1 MTAIPVTL
9 QHRRLQ
15 LLHVAAAT
23 WLLLVSATVVIDH
36 VVLSNLEEAAKD
48 RTPAMR
54 IAALEG
60 KMDDLAQQVD
70 LQVKQHRQRP
80 TALPQTRYESER
92 RALDQRIA
100 AVEEALGDHP
110 TTDALQSLLARFD
123 RIEAHLATAR
133 PTPSATV
140 HPRTPALVKRRPIEP
155 AFRVIGVDLR
165 AGERFLAILPTTA
178 GALAQVRLLRPGEA
192 EAGWRL
198 DAIERGAAIFRHGDE
213 TRRLTVP
220 ER

>member
-1 MTAIPVTL
+1 MTAIPGTP

-54 IAALEG
+54 IAAVEG
-60 KMDDLAQQVD
+60 QMDDLAQQ
-70 LQVKQHRQRP
+70 LEQHRQRP

-110 TTDALQSLLARFD
+110 TTDALQSLLARLD
-123 RIEAHLATAR
+123 RMEARLATPR
-133 PTPSATV
+133 PTPSASV
-140 HPRTPALVKRRPIEP
+140 HPRAPAPVKPRPIEP
-155 AFRVIGVDLR
+155 AFRVIGVELR

-198 DAIERGAAIFRHGDE
+198 EAIERGAAVFRHGDE
-213 TRRLTVP
+213 TRRLSVP

>member
-1 MTAIPVTL
+1 MTAIPGTP

-48 RTPAMR
+48 RTPATR

-60 KMDDLAQQVD
+60 QMDDFAQQ
-70 LQVKQHRQRP
+70 LEQHQQRP

-100 AVEEALGDHP
+100 AVVEALGDRP
-110 TTDALQSLLARFD
+110 TIDALQSLLARLE

-140 HPRTPALVKRRPIEP
+140 HPRAPAPVKPRPIEP
-155 AFRVIGVDLR
+155 AFRVFGVELR
-165 AGERFLAILPTTA
+165 AGERFLAILPTNA
-178 GALAQVRLLRPGEA
+178 AALAQVRLLRPGEA

-198 DAIERGAAIFRHGDE
+198 EAIERGTAIFRHGDE

>member
-1 MTAIPVTL
+1 MTAIPGTP

-36 VVLSNLEEAAKD
+36 VVLSNLAEEAKD

-54 IAALEG
+54 IAVIEG
-60 KMDDLAQQVD
+60 RMVDLAQQ
-70 LQVKQHRQRP
+70 LEQHRQQP

-92 RALDQRIA
+92 LALDQRIA
-100 AVEEALGDHP
+100 AVEEALGDHATP
-110 TTDALQSLLARFD
+110 DALQALRVRLERMEAR
-123 RIEAHLATAR
+123 LATAR
-133 PTPSATV
+133 TTPSASV
-140 HPRTPALVKRRPIEP
+140 RPRAPAPVRPRPIEP
-155 AFRVIGVDLR
+155 AFRVIGVELR
-165 AGERFLAILPTTA
+165 AGERFVAILPTDA
-178 GALAQVRLLRPGEA
+178 AALTQVRLLRPGEA
-192 EAGWRL
+192 DAGWRL
-198 DAIERGAAIFRHGDE
+198 EAIESGTAVFRHGDE

>member
-1 MTAIPVTL
+1 MTAIPGTP

-60 KMDDLAQQVD
+60 QMDDLTQQ
-70 LQVKQHRQRP
+70 LEQHRQRP

-110 TTDALQSLLARFD
+110 TIDALQSLLARLE

-140 HPRTPALVKRRPIEP
+140 HPRVPAPVKPRPIEP
-155 AFRVIGVDLR
+155 AFRVIGIDLR

-178 GALAQVRLLRPGEA
+178 GALAQVRLLLPGEA

-198 DAIERGAAIFRHGDE
+198 EAIERGAAVFRHGDE
-213 TRRLTVP
+213 TRRLNVP

>member
-1 MTAIPVTL
+1 MTAIPGTP

-23 WLLLVSATVVIDH
+23 WVLLVSATVVIDH
-36 VVLSNLEEAAKD
+36 VALSNLADESKD

-54 IAALEG
+54 IAVLEG
-60 KMDDLAQQVD
+60 RLDDLAQQLD
-70 LQVKQHRQRP
+70 QHRQRP

-100 AVEEALGDHP
+100 AVEAALGEHP
-110 TTDALQSLLARFD
+110 TTDALQSLLARLE
-123 RIEAHLATAR
+123 RIEARLATAR
-133 PTPSATV
+133 PTPSASV
-140 HPRTPALVKRRPIEP
+140 RPRAPTPVKPRPVEP

-165 AGERFLAILPTTA
+165 AGERFVAILPTNTA
-178 GALAQVRLLRPGEA
+178 ALEQVRLLRPGEA

-198 DAIERGAAIFRHGDE
+198 EAIEGGTAVFRHGDE
-213 TRRLTVP
+213 TRRLIVP

>member
-1 MTAIPVTL
+1 MTAIPGTP

-23 WLLLVSATVVIDH
+23 WVLLVSATVVIDH
-36 VVLSNLEEAAKD
+36 VVLSNLAEAAKD

-54 IAALEG
+54 IAVLEG
-60 KMDDLAQQVD
+60 RMDDLAQQ
-70 LQVKQHRQRP
+70 LEQHRQRP
-80 TALPQTRYESER
+80 TARPQTRYESER
-92 RALDQRIA
+92 LAVDQRIA

-110 TTDALQSLLARFD
+110 TTDALQSMLARLE
-123 RIEAHLATAR
+123 RMEARLATPR
-133 PTPSATV
+133 PTPSASV
-140 HPRTPALVKRRPIEP
+140 RPRTPGPVKPRTIEP
-155 AFRVIGVDLR
+155 AFRVIGVDMR

-198 DAIERGAAIFRHGDE
+198 EAIERGTAIFRHGDE
-213 TRRLTVP
+213 TRRLNVP

>member
-1 MTAIPVTL
+1 MTAIPGTP

-36 VVLSNLEEAAKD
+36 VVLSNLSEGAKD

-54 IAALEG
+54 IAVLEG
-60 KMDDLAQQVD
+60 QMDDLAQQVD

-92 RALDQRIA
+92 HAFDQRIA
-100 AVEEALGDHP
+100 AIEEALADHP
-110 TTDALQSLLARFD
+110 TTDALQSLLARLE
-123 RIEAHLATAR
+123 RMEARLATAR

-140 HPRTPALVKRRPIEP
+140 HPRAPAPVKPRTIEP

-192 EAGWRL
+192 EASWRL
-198 DAIERGAAIFRHGDE
+198 EAIERGAAIFRHGDE
-213 TRRLTVP
+213 TRHLTVP

>member
-1 MTAIPVTL
+1 MTAIPGTP

-23 WLLLVSATVVIDH
+23 WVLLVSATVVIDH
-36 VVLSNLEEAAKD
+36 VVLSNLAEAAKD

-60 KMDDLAQQVD
+60 RMDDLAQQVE
-70 LQVKQHRQRP
+70 QHRQRP

-100 AVEEALGDHP
+100 AVEEALGGRP
-110 TTDALQSLLARFD
+110 TTDALQSLRARLE
-123 RIEAHLATAR
+123 RMEARLATAR
-133 PTPSATV
+133 PVPSASV
-140 HPRTPALVKRRPIEP
+140 RPRAPAPVNPRPIEP

-165 AGERFLAILPTTA
+165 AGERFVAIVPTSA

-198 DAIERGAAIFRHGDE
+198 EAIERGTAVFRHGDE
-213 TRRLTVP
+213 TRRLPVP

>member
-1 MTAIPVTL
+1 MTAIPGTP

-36 VVLSNLEEAAKD
+36 VVLSNLAEEAKD

-60 KMDDLAQQVD
+60 RLDDLAQQ
-70 LQVKQHRQRP
+70 LEQHRQRP

-92 RALDQRIA
+92 LALDQRIA
-100 AVEEALGDHP
+100 TVEQALGDRP
-110 TTDALQSLLARFD
+110 TTDALQSLQARLE
-123 RIEAHLATAR
+123 RTEARLATTR
-133 PTPSATV
+133 PTPPATV
-140 HPRTPALVKRRPIEP
+140 RSRVPGPEKPRPIEP
-155 AFRVIGVDLR
+155 AFRVIGVELR
-165 AGERFLAILPTTA
+165 AGERFLAILPTDA
-178 GALAQVRLLRPGEA
+178 AALTQVRLLRPGEA

-198 DAIERGAAIFRHGDE
+198 EAIERGTAVFRHGDE

>member
-1 MTAIPVTL
+1 MTAIPGTP

-36 VVLSNLEEAAKD
+36 VVLSNLGEAAKD

-60 KMDDLAQQVD
+60 QMDDLAQQ
-70 LQVKQHRQRP
+70 LEQHRQRP

-110 TTDALQSLLARFD
+110 TIDALQSLLARLE

-140 HPRTPALVKRRPIEP
+140 HPRAPAPVKPRPIEP

-178 GALAQVRLLRPGEA
+178 GALAQVRLMRPGEA

-198 DAIERGAAIFRHGDE
+198 DAIERGTAVFRHGDE
-213 TRRLTVP
+213 TRRLSVP